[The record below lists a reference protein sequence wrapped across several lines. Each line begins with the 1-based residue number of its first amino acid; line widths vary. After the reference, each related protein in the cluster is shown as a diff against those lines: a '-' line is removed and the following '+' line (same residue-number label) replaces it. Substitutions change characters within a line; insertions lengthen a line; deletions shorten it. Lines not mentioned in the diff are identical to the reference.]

1 MTTPFHRSAAEDI
14 ATLLRQ
20 RETREAVNRSA
31 DGSPPSVWQR
41 LLPEPTDGLDVDSG
55 EREAEQSL
63 DGVMRDSSAKKERE
77 KERAGEGGRE
87 GESED
92 ETDRQ
97 MERGREREREVN
109 IGHSVVEIDEKTP
122 LLAPLNSGDLVG
134 YGARREGRDGEARV
148 GGMQRSGEARDI
160 MVMER
165 GRGGAG
171 GRGGGVGESGKVSG
185 LDMSGGNAG
194 VVAQKAGHGAGEEEE
209 EDQPQ
214 CRICLETDGRDL
226 IAPCKCKGSARF
238 VHRQCLDQWRSV
250 KEGFAFCH
258 CSTCKTRFH
267 LRVCPPPDVR
277 CRHLKFRFFVARDI
291 VLVTLLV
298 QMLVVF
304 FACLVYLVDY
314 FWLDKGFQKAWAMDN
329 PATLYYI
336 CAPQACC
343 SSSRLPVFSGPS

>member
-31 DGSPPSVWQR
+31 DGSPLSVWQR

-109 IGHSVVEIDEKTP
+109 IRHSVVEIDEKTP

-148 GGMQRSGEARDI
+148 GGMQRSGEAREI
-160 MVMER
+160 MVIE
-165 GRGGAG
+165 
-171 GRGGGVGESGKVSG
+171 
-185 LDMSGGNAG
+185 
-194 VVAQKAGHGAGEEEE
+194 
-209 EDQPQ
+209 
-214 CRICLETDGRDL
+214 
-226 IAPCKCKGSARF
+226 
-238 VHRQCLDQWRSV
+238 
-250 KEGFAFCH
+250 
-258 CSTCKTRFH
+258 
-267 LRVCPPPDVR
+267 
-277 CRHLKFRFFVARDI
+277 
-291 VLVTLLV
+291 
-298 QMLVVF
+298 
-304 FACLVYLVDY
+304 
-314 FWLDKGFQKAWAMDN
+314 
-329 PATLYYI
+329 
-336 CAPQACC
+336 
-343 SSSRLPVFSGPS
+343 